1 MDPSSQLT
9 EPDRPTAPQGAFL
22 RLSRIEIDD
31 LFGVYDHRID
41 LNLESNVTLLHGPN
55 GVGKTVLLRMINA
68 VLSGRMTDFP
78 QIPFSRFLIQFHEDS
93 FIEITKGDKYPEMDQ
108 PHLRLVMNGKSY
120 TSSVRLT
127 SEAEHIAA
135 QVKFLKSYEGM
146 HGAWVD
152 IRDGGLLS
160 SAEVVARYR
169 DIAHRFPAPDV
180 DDVQDRDW
188 FRSFQGRVNAYFIQE
203 HRLFHVSPNENVGQ
217 LRSSR
222 HSTGFVSTVI
232 DYSQGFQSRLVQ
244 SMAEYGRQSQALDQS
259 FPQRLIAAQAEM
271 SVARLQSELEEIEEK
286 TADFM
291 KIGVLEEAHVNPLSA
306 GDLGNIDPAKA
317 LIMTLYVNDA
327 KSKLSVLDDLAN
339 RTRLL
344 LNNVNQKYRNKRIR
358 LDRDRGFVA
367 ESDSHELLALDSLSS
382 GEQHELV
389 LHYDL
394 LFNVPPNTIVLIDEP
409 ELSLHVGWQK
419 RFLPDLL
426 EIVKLSGLDILIATH
441 SPYIVGDRDDLM
453 VPLGD
458 VD

>member
-9 EPDRPTAPQGAFL
+9 EPAGQTAPQGAFL
-22 RLSRIEIDD
+22 RLSRIEVDD

-93 FIEITKGDKYPEMDQ
+93 FIEITRGDRSQGAGQ
-108 PHLRLVMNGKSY
+108 PHLRLVMDGIPHESV
-120 TSSVRLT
+120 VRLT

-146 HGAWVD
+146 HDAWVD
-152 IRDGGLLS
+152 VRDGEFLS
-160 SAEVVARYR
+160 SDEVVARYR
-169 DIAHRFPAPDV
+169 EFTPRFPASDI
-180 DDVQDRDW
+180 DDVHDREW
-188 FRSFQGRVNAYFIQE
+188 FRAFQQRVNSYLIQE
-203 HRLFHVSPNENVGQ
+203 QRLFHVSPRKNAQ

-222 HSTGFVSTVI
+222 YSTGFVSTVI
-232 DYSQGFQSRLVQ
+232 DYSQDFQSKLAQ

-271 SVARLQSELEEIEEK
+271 SVADLQSELEKIEKK

-306 GDLGNIDPAKA
+306 GELGNIDPAKA
-317 LIMTLYVNDA
+317 LVMALYVKDA
-327 KSKLSVLDDLAN
+327 KSKLSALDDLAN
-339 RTRLL
+339 RSRLL
-344 LNNVNQKYRNKRIR
+344 FSNVNQKYQNKRIR
-358 LDRDRGFVA
+358 LDRDRGLVA

-389 LHYDL
+389 VHYDL
-394 LFNVPPNTIVLIDEP
+394 LFNVPSDTIVLIDEP

-426 EIVKLSGLDILIATH
+426 EIVKVSGLDVLIATH